1 MNVNTKTKKN
11 KKEQDLSYTP
21 PPNQELKLRRA
32 NMFWHYVDRLA
43 YSIWPVAALYE
54 MIVGSTYRKERE
66 HFNLSK
72 SKNIL
77 HIGCGCYPITAMI
90 LAEKNNVKIVTIDI
104 KNKSVEYAKKVIKR
118 KNLTDKIQ
126 AKYGNGTNYPLDGF
140 DTIIVSGC
148 SVPKIDVINHI
159 IKNSKPNTRI
169 IIRDSYLDIE
179 SILVLTN
186 SHKKIEFVEKME
198 NHPFPTSK
206 WDSFYL
212 VKK

>member
-1 MNVNTKTKKN
+1 MTAN
-11 KKEQDLSYTP
+11 KKTNKNETEQDLPYTP
-21 PPNQELKLRRA
+21 PLIQEFKSRKA
-32 NMFWHYVDRLA
+32 NYFWHYVDRLA
-43 YSIWPVAALYE
+43 YSIKLIAKIYE
-54 MIVGSTYRKERE
+54 KTVGATYRKERE
-66 HFNLSK
+66 YFNLSK

-90 LAEKNNVKIVTIDI
+90 LAEKNNVKIVTIDV
-104 KNKSVEYAKKVIKR
+104 KNKSLEYAKKVIER

-126 AKYGNGTNYPLDGF
+126 AKYGNGTNYPLDEF

-159 IKNSKPNTRI
+159 IKNSKPNTHI
-169 IIRDSYLDIE
+169 IIRDSYFDIE
-179 SILVLTN
+179 SILSIIN